1 MNYVIIVLNTH
12 VQNDEQLLVQTM
24 MTQHGDGT
32 VKISQDV
39 ISVKMNI
46 QIRVMVYV
54 NLRHL
59 NVDLHMELID
69 LIYLLIVRPVMVVV
83 SMEV

>member
-1 MNYVIIVLNTH
+1 MIIQLNTH

-24 MTQHGDGT
+24 MRQHGDGT

-54 NLRHL
+54 KELML
-59 NVDLHMELID
+59 NVDLRMELID
-69 LIYLLIVRPVMVVV
+69 LICQLIMRPVMVVV
-83 SMEV
+83 SMEI